1 MPFLRLAGLLLALHV
16 AFGVPTFAQSYLFDH
31 YNISHGL
38 PSNWVT
44 SICQD
49 SKGYLWVG
57 GDGGMAVYDGVS
69 FKSIGPA
76 DGLPVPLVWS
86 IIESRLSPGTL
97 YAGTHGGGVSKIRD
111 GNISTI
117 RVGDT
122 QNSNTIGRILEDRN
136 GVIWCAA
143 SPGLYRIAN
152 DSAAFFPVERDTGWV
167 GLIHQT
173 KDGSILFVSNGV
185 LYSYSPAD
193 TFLKRLRFGTD
204 DDTFTCVFE
213 DDDGTLWFGTRE
225 GSVVKVSG
233 GGIVERLALRFGA
246 LHSVAGDQDGNLWF
260 ASASGAIKVSR
271 QNFPRGEVVRFSTEN
286 GLSGNDINVCYVD
299 RENNLWVGSRS
310 KGLSKLSYR
319 NILKF
324 RIENLLHEILN
335 KAVAVDR
342 SGHLFV
348 AAQNT
353 VWEFW
358 KSTDGTWQRH
368 AHNAPSVTREYGKDP
383 GLRGGFGVDIA
394 PDGTLWVASEWGGLR
409 NYRITRRPGQHSI
422 LEPLRTLRP
431 GAELPKG
438 SPLGITITRNNQ
450 LWYNIRT
457 GPLVQIDLGTA
468 RVVEKYDIGG
478 EMTGGTAQAI
488 CELPSGDLWIA
499 RFNGG
504 IFVLTPD
511 GSKYKH
517 GKTFTEKDGLAS
529 DRIRSIVRRR
539 NGDIWLGTRF
549 NGISMYNNGKFRTL
563 GAADGLLNNAVWRM
577 AEDEE
582 GRMWIGTSIGV
593 QYTEPDSNTL
603 LRQPRLSG
611 EQILGI
617 GFIPGRK
624 TLWTLTSEH
633 LTLFEYGRESR
644 RIIPPLVS
652 IVGLRI
658 NGIDRPLENG
668 KEFSHAENFCVI
680 RFNGINFKDPEGL
693 QFRYRLIG
701 LDTVWQ
707 EPTDRRTAAFGSL
720 RPGRYTFEVHAMTAE
735 GTPSDAP
742 ATLSFTILPP
752 WYLSPWSIG
761 LYIVFGTL
769 SVVLYTKFRT
779 RKLEQRS
786 HELERIVA
794 ERTAEVVAQRNH
806 LREQAE
812 KLREIDIQKSH
823 FFANISHEFRT
834 PLTVILGHL
843 DRLMKKEGG
852 EQVKDYTV
860 MDRNAR
866 RLLHFIN
873 QLLDLSKIEAGGMTL
888 RAANTDIVAFAKRT
902 TASLSSYA
910 QHKGIALTF
919 NGAPPESAGQSA
931 IFAYFDHDKIEK
943 VLVNLISNALKFTPP
958 GGSVDVSLSS
968 GHTIE
973 GIQHVEIAVKD
984 TGTGIPAAK
993 LPYVFDRFYQVEDST
1008 RPGYE
1013 GTGIGLALVKE
1024 LVELH
1029 HGKVSVQSTEGKGS
1043 TFIVRLPLGTSH
1055 LDEGEIVQ
1063 EDDRIETHDMKV
1075 SLDLETPIPEEPVV
1089 SETSDESRVLVVED
1103 NADLRSVIRE
1113 QLADE
1118 HTIIEAGNGK
1128 EGLRKAEDYMPD
1140 LIISDIMMP
1149 ETDGYQLCRAIKT
1162 NEKTNH
1168 IPVILLTAKATTE
1181 NKLEGLEL
1189 GADDYLMKPFNPR
1202 ELQVRV
1208 RNLIQ
1213 LRKQLREKFS
1223 SEMLLRPAEVTVPSQ
1238 QKVFL
1243 ERVTAI
1249 IEKHLS
1255 EEEFSVEAFAAEI
1268 GMSRSQLHRKLK
1280 ALTNKGPNELI
1291 RSFRL
1296 QRAAELIRQDAGS
1309 FAEIAYQVGFGS
1321 QAYFTRSFGEEF
1333 GVSPSEY
1340 KKSFI
1345 QSQQQ

>member
-1 MPFLRLAGLLLALHV
+1 MPIARLAGFLLALHV
-16 AFGVPTFAQSYLFDH
+16 AFNVSAFAQSYLFDH

-44 SICQD
+44 CIYQD

-76 DGLPVPLVWS
+76 DGLPATLVWS
-86 IIESRLSPGTL
+86 IIESRVSPGTI
-97 YAGTHGGGVSKIRD
+97 YAGTHGSGVSKLRD
-111 GNISTI
+111 GKMSTI
-117 RVGDT
+117 RVGET
-122 QNSNTIGRILEDRN
+122 QNSNTVGQIMEDRT
-136 GVIWCAA
+136 GVIWCSS
-143 SPGLYRIAN
+143 SPGLYRIEN
-152 DSAAFFPVERDTGWV
+152 DSASIFPVEKDTGWI

-173 KDGSILFVSNGV
+173 KDGSILFVANGL
-185 LYSYSPAD
+185 LYSSAPAGASPS
-193 TFLKRLRFGTD
+193 RMQFGTD
-204 DDTFTCVFE
+204 DPVFLSLFE
-213 DDDGTLWFGTRE
+213 DADGTLWFGTRE
-225 GSVVKVSG
+225 GVVVKVSNG
-233 GGIVERLALRFGA
+233 RIVDRVALRSGA

-260 ASASGAIKVSR
+260 SSSSGIVKVSR
-271 QNFPRGEVVRFSTEN
+271 KNFPRGEVVRFSTEN

-299 RENNLWVGSRS
+299 REDNLWVGSRS

-335 KAVAVDR
+335 KAVAVDA

-348 AAQNT
+348 PAQNL
-353 VWEFW
+353 VLEFW
-358 KSTDGTWQRH
+358 KNSDGVWQRH
-368 AHNAPSVTREYGKDP
+368 PHNAPSVIREYSKDSD
-383 GLRGGFGVDIA
+383 LRGGFAADIA

-409 NYRITRRPGQHSI
+409 NYRITSRPGQHSI

-431 GAELPKG
+431 GVELPKG

-457 GPLVQIDLGTA
+457 GPLVQVDLGTA

-478 EMTGGTAQAI
+478 EAVGGTAQSI
-488 CELPSGDLWIA
+488 CELPNGNLWIA

-504 IFVLTPD
+504 VYVLSPNGTKYSPSRIFTV
-511 GSKYKH
+511 G
-517 GKTFTEKDGLAS
+517 DGLVS
-529 DRIRSIVRRR
+529 DRVRSIVRRR
-539 NGDIWLGTRF
+539 NGDIWIGTRF
-549 NGISMYNNGKFRTL
+549 NGISIYRDGKFHTL
-563 GAADGLLNNAVWRM
+563 GSEHGLQNNAIWRM
-577 AEDEE
+577 VEDEE
-582 GRMWIGTSIGV
+582 GRLWIGTSTGV
-593 QYTEPDSNTL
+593 QYTEPDSNIL
-603 LRQPRLSG
+603 FRQPRLSG

-617 GFIPGRK
+617 GFIPGVK
-624 TLWTLTSEH
+624 TIWTITSEH
-633 LTLFEYGRESR
+633 LTLFNYGNESG

-652 IVGLRI
+652 IAGLRI
-658 NGIDRPLENG
+658 NGIDRKLENEQ
-668 KEFSHAENFCVI
+668 KFSHSENFCVI
-680 RFNGINFKDPEGL
+680 RFSGISFKDPEGL
-693 QFRYRLIG
+693 QFRYRLI
-701 LDTVWQ
+701 DTDTAWQ
-707 EPTDRRTAAFGSL
+707 EPTSQRTVAFGSL
-720 RPGRYTFEVHAMTAE
+720 QPGTYTFEVQAITAD
-735 GTPSDAP
+735 GTRSDAP
-742 ATLSFTILPP
+742 ASLAFTILPP
-752 WYLSPWSIG
+752 WYLSPWTIG
-761 LYIVFGTL
+761 LYVIFGTL
-769 SVVLYTKFRT
+769 FVFLYTKIRT

-794 ERTAEVVAQRNH
+794 ERTGEVVAQRNRLH
-806 LREQAE
+806 EQAE
-812 KLREIDIQKSH
+812 RLREIDVQKSH

-843 DRLMKKEGG
+843 DRLMHKDGV
-852 EQVKDYTV
+852 QHLRDYTV

-888 RAANTDIVAFAKRT
+888 RAANTDIVAFVKRT
-902 TASLSSYA
+902 TASLTSYA
-910 QHKGIALTF
+910 QHKGIDLTF
-919 NGAPPESAGQSA
+919 NGASPDSAGQSPV
-931 IFAYFDHDKIEK
+931 FAHFDHDKIEK
-943 VLVNLISNALKFTPP
+943 VLVNLISNALKFTPH
-958 GGSVDVSLSS
+958 GGSVDISLSS
-968 GHTIE
+968 GHAVE
-973 GIQHVEIAVKD
+973 DVQCVEISVKD
-984 TGTGIPAAK
+984 TGTGIPASK
-993 LPYVFDRFYQVEDST
+993 LPYVFDRFYQVEDYS

-1029 HGKVSVQSTEGKGS
+1029 HGSVAVQSTDGEGT
-1043 TFIVRLPLGTSH
+1043 TFTVRLPLGSAH
-1055 LDEGEIVQ
+1055 LDEGEIVKD
-1063 EDDRIETHDMKV
+1063 DDRIETHDLKV
-1075 SLDLETPIPEEPVV
+1075 YPDLETLIPEEPVV

-1103 NADLRSVIRE
+1103 NADLRNFIRE
-1113 QLADE
+1113 QLTE
-1118 HTIIEAGNGK
+1118 EYTIIQADNGRD
-1128 EGLRKAEDYMPD
+1128 GVRKAEDFMPD

-1149 ETDGYQLCRAIKT
+1149 EMDGYKLCRAIKT

-1181 NKLEGLEL
+1181 NKLEGLES
-1189 GADDYLMKPFNPR
+1189 GADDYLMKPFNPQ

-1213 LRKQLREKFS
+1213 IRKQLREKFS
-1223 SEMLLRPAEVTVPSQ
+1223 SEMLLKPTEVTVPSQ

-1249 IEKHLS
+1249 IENHLA
-1255 EEEFSVEAFAAEI
+1255 EEEFSVETLAAEI

-1296 QRAAELIRQDAGS
+1296 QRAAELIRKDAGS
-1309 FAEIAYQVGFGS
+1309 LAEIAYQVGFGS

-1333 GVSPSEY
+1333 GMSPSEY
-1340 KKSFI
+1340 RKS
-1345 QSQQQ
+1345 STHT